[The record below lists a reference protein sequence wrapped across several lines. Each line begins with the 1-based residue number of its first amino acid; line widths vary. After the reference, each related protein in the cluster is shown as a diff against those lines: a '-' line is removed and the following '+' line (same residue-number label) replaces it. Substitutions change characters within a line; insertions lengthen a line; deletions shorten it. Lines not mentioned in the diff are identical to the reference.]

1 MKLTVT
7 IARYFT
13 GLLFIFSGL
22 IKGIDPRGLAYKMQ
36 EFFEVWAN
44 AGFMKSLMEQ
54 LNHYALGFSVFM
66 ITLEVLVGLGLILG
80 WQRKLTTW
88 LLLALMLLFTFLTSY
103 VLFSG
108 KIKACGCFGDCVP
121 LTPNQ
126 TFTKDI
132 ILLVLALL
140 LLVKCRYLKA
150 LAKPAVLNILML
162 IGVLATLGLQFY
174 VMRHLPLKDCLPFKK
189 GNNIIELRKMPAD
202 AVADQ
207 YAINFIYQKDGQ
219 QKEFAANALPD
230 SSWEYVDRLQ
240 TLVQAGKNN
249 VPLINDFSFT
259 TAAGNDSTE
268 AILQQTGIY
277 YFLIAKDLKA
287 LPTKFEEDLRLTR
300 EAVRNNIAFYVVA
313 SNRAGAQL
321 RYNGAA
327 TNAGPLPVFSADATA
342 IKTAA
347 RTDMVLYK
355 MQGPV
360 VLDKW
365 SWADFD
371 EVNF

>member
-36 EFFEVWAN
+36 EFFEAWAN
-44 AGFMKSLMEQ
+44 AGFMKSIMEQ
-54 LNHYALGFSVFM
+54 LNHYALGFSVLM

-88 LLLALMLLFTFLTSY
+88 LLLALMLFFTFLTSY

-140 LLVKCRYLKA
+140 LLVKCRYITA

-327 TNAGPLPVFSADATA
+327 NNAGPLPVFSADATA